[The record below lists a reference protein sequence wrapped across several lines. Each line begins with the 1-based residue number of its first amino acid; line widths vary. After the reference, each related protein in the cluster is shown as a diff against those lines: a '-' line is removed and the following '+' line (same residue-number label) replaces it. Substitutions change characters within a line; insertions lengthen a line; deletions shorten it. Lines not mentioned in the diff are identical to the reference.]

1 MSHEETPLGL
11 GADVDEAVLFL
22 VVVEEILELIDSV
35 VLNHLEGLVEVFL
48 DQEAGV
54 AVIVFG

>member
-22 VVVEEILELIDSV
+22 VVVEKILKLVDSTI
-35 VLNHLEGLVEVFL
+35 LNHLEGLVEVLL
-48 DQEAGV
+48 DQKAGV